1 MLDAARARRSLLFA
15 PGNRPQVHE
24 KALAAGADIVCID
37 LEDAVPPDAKAQ
49 ARVNAIGFLA
59 QAHGSAERAV
69 RINSPRSAEGLRDLL
84 AIIEA
89 RPPHGTVFLPK
100 VAGAGEVRMV
110 DDVLGEA
117 GLPLGIAVLIESV
130 EGLENV
136 ASILRASP
144 RIVFAMFGAV
154 DLSSELGVSPAH
166 EPLLYARSRLV
177 HAASLA
183 GIPVLDVPSL
193 DFRDGDAVRAEAQR
207 ARSLGFS
214 GKAAIHPS
222 NVGIVNAVFTPG
234 DEEIAHAQKVIDACR
249 NSPTGMAVIDG
260 RLVEK
265 PVVRAMERILAL
277 RGLTRG

>member
-1 MLDAARARRSLLFA
+1 
-15 PGNRPQVHE
+15 VHE

-49 ARVNAIGFLA
+49 ARGVAADFLA

-69 RINSPRSAEGLRDLL
+69 RINSPRSADGLRDLL
-84 AIIEA
+84 AIVEA
-89 RPPHGTVFLPK
+89 RPPQGTLFLPK
-100 VAGAGEVRMV
+100 VACAGEVRMV

-117 GLPLGIAVLIESV
+117 GLPLSLAILIESV

-136 ASILRASP
+136 ASILRASS
-144 RIVFAMFGAV
+144 RIAFAMFGAV
-154 DLSSELGVSPAH
+154 DLSAELGVPLAH

-177 HAASLA
+177 HAAGLA

-193 DFRDGDAVRAEAQR
+193 DFRDGEAVRAEALR

-222 NVGIVNAVFTPG
+222 NVAAINAVFTPS
-234 DEEIAHAQKVIDACR
+234 DAEIAHAQKVIDACR

-265 PVVRAMERILAL
+265 PVVRAMERILVL
-277 RGLTRG
+277 RGLAGG